1 MAKFLKICRI
11 NFQKSMETITVK
23 DKKFKLSIDSQTI
36 QNSIKKIA
44 DKINADYASKDIF
57 FIGIL
62 NGSFMFA
69 ADLIKNIT
77 VDCTVS
83 FTKLATYDGTH
94 STGVVKEL
102 IGLKENIEN
111 KHVVIIE
118 DIVDTGFTMKS
129 VLAQLSEKNPA
140 DIKIATLLFKPQS
153 FKENFKVDYVCL
165 EIPNDFIVGY
175 GLDYDGYGRNY
186 KSIYTVVNN

>member
-1 MAKFLKICRI
+1 
-11 NFQKSMETITVK
+11 METITVK
-23 DKKFKLSIDSQTI
+23 DKKFKLSIDSLTI

-44 DKINADYASKDIF
+44 ERINADYAGKDIF
-57 FIGIL
+57 FIGVL

-77 VDCTVS
+77 CDCTIS
-83 FTKLATYDGTH
+83 FTKLASYEGTK
-94 STGVVKEL
+94 STGKIKEL
-102 IGLKENIEN
+102 IGLKENIEG

-153 FKENFKVDYVCL
+153 FKEDYKVDYVCL

-175 GLDYDGYGRNY
+175 GLDYNGFGRNLN
-186 KSIYTVVNN
+186 SIYSVVNN